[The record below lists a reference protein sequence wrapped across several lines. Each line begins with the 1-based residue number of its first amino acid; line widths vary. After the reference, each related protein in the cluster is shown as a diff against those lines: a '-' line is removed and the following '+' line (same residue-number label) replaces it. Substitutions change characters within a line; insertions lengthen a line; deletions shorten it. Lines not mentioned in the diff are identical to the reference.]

1 MSDTPNQSISTQTVA
16 GYLDALNSGSPTP
29 GGGAVAGTNG
39 ATAAAI
45 AGMVVHFTLGKKK
58 YAEFES
64 ENQSRLSRLTDAQ
77 SKFLSLAD
85 DDAAGYG
92 TLNALWS
99 LPESDPARQSGWDD
113 AVAGAI
119 APPTSML
126 ALCVEVLTIVQE
138 LTGTTNRMLRSD
150 LEVAAITG
158 KSAAHCAA
166 CNIRINIPLLPES
179 AQSKATAS
187 MDDMLAE
194 IDQLHNSIAK
204 ACR

>member
-1 MSDTPNQSISTQTVA
+1 MTPDPHQSIASQSVA
-16 GYLDALNSGSPTP
+16 GYLDALNSGAPTP

-64 ENQSRLSRLTDAQ
+64 ENQSRLSRLSDAQ
-77 SKFLSLAD
+77 SQFLSLAD
-85 DDAAGYG
+85 DDATGYG
-92 TLNALWS
+92 VLNALWS
-99 LPESDPARQSGWDD
+99 LPESDPARQAGWDD

-119 APPTSML
+119 TPPTSML
-126 ALCVEVLTIVQE
+126 ALSVQVLRIVNE

-158 KSAAHCAA
+158 KAAAHSAACS
-166 CNIRINIPLLPES
+166 IRVNIPLLPEG
-179 AQSKATAS
+179 AQSKASAS

-194 IDQLHNSIAK
+194 VDQLHNSIVE